1 MPGLPA
7 EAGAAPATP
16 HTAGQRTHG
25 ARRPSRPYRLRV
37 GVQKK
42 EGSLKNWLQGGGCSP
57 INPLVL
63 FILITIQKDELPTG
77 KVCILL
83 TIAAEAEL
91 WRIYIKENSQITNIE
106 ELDTFIDCILS
117 LLCSGAYLDVLELA
131 QFNS

>member
-1 MPGLPA
+1 MN
-7 EAGAAPATP
+7 
-16 HTAGQRTHG
+16 
-25 ARRPSRPYRLRV
+25 Y
-37 GVQKK
+37 
-42 EGSLKNWLQGGGCSP
+42 LQ
-57 INPLVL
+57 
-63 FILITIQKDELPTG
+63 E